1 MTLPGGLNAQARGCS
16 AAGQNPIRNCPRI
29 TRRFYHPDAESG
41 DAAHGS
47 RAARIR
53 FQSVKSLSTVA
64 SAKADVVQFLWL
76 RLCRVAFLG
85 GNCVARSRKNR
96 PMPGCARTLDSR
108 YFELF

>member
-47 RAARIR
+47 RAARIS
-53 FQSVKSLSTVA
+53 FQSVKTVK
-64 SAKADVVQFLWL
+64 SVVQFLWL